1 MYHKV
6 QVIPSEPGYLRNYV
20 FPAQFDRQLT
30 SLTAWGYTPITMEQW
45 VEIREGRQESPK
57 RPIAITFD
65 DGYRSV
71 YENAWPLLRS
81 RGMAAT
87 VFLVASFIGKTN
99 QWDANEVQE
108 PLLNPAE
115 IMEMQR
121 GGICFGSHTLSHR
134 PLTGLSRPAL
144 LNELTRS
151 RDVIEALLGQP
162 IATLAYPYNK
172 QNRQIRTVA
181 RQAGYSAAV
190 LGRGRINARWTNPQA
205 LMRIAIDF
213 ETTFEE
219 FESRLRRP
227 RYVVGF

>member
-6 QVIPSEPGYLRNYV
+6 QVIPPEPGYLRNYV
-20 FPAQFDRQLT
+20 LPAQFDRQLT
-30 SLTAWGYTPITMEQW
+30 ALAAWGYTTITMEQW
-45 VEIREGRQESPK
+45 VEIRARRQKSPK

-81 RGMAAT
+81 RSMAAT
-87 VFLVASFIGKTN
+87 VFLVASVIGKTN

-108 PLLNPAE
+108 PLLNLAE
-115 IMEMQR
+115 ISEMQR

-134 PLTGLSRPAL
+134 PLTELSRPEL
-144 LNELTRS
+144 LDELTRS
-151 RDVIEALLGQP
+151 RKVIEALLGQP
-162 IATLAYPYNK
+162 VNTLAYPYNK
-172 QNRQIRTVA
+172 HNRQVRALA
-181 RQAGYSAAV
+181 RRAGYHAAV

-213 ETTFEE
+213 ATTFEE
-219 FESRLRRP
+219 FENRLRRP
-227 RYVVGF
+227 RCVMGL

>member
-6 QVIPSEPGYLRNYV
+6 QVIPPEPGYLRNYV
-20 FPAQFDRQLT
+20 LPDQFDRQLT
-30 SLTAWGYTPITMEQW
+30 ALAAWGYTPITMERW
-45 VEIREGRQESPK
+45 VEIRAGRQESPK

-134 PLTGLSRPAL
+134 PLTGLSRTEL
-144 LNELTRS
+144 LDELTHS
-151 RDVIEALLGQP
+151 RDVIETVLGKP
-162 IATLAYPYNK
+162 VNTLAYPYNK
-172 QNRQIRTVA
+172 HNRQVRAWA
-181 RQAGYSAAV
+181 RRAGYRAAV
-190 LGRGRINARWTNPQA
+190 LGRGRLNTLWTNPQA
-205 LMRIAIDF
+205 LMRIAVDS
-213 ETTFEE
+213 ETTGVE

-227 RYVVGF
+227 RYAVGF